1 MTRTRVVV
9 GLSGGVDSAVSAL
22 LLLRAGYAVEAVF
35 MKNWDEDDSDDR
47 CSAAEDYAAA
57 RTVAEHLGI
66 GLRAVNFATE
76 YWDRVF
82 AHFLAEHAAA
92 RTPNPDVLCN
102 KEIKFRAFLD
112 YALGLGADYIA
123 TGHYAR
129 LTVRDGRP
137 RLLKGRDPNKD
148 QSYFLYALHA
158 TQLERVLFPIGDLTK
173 PEVRR
178 LARAAGLPNHDRRD
192 STGICFIGERDHR
205 EFLARYLKP
214 TPGDIRTL
222 SGAHKGRHQGLAF
235 YTIGQRQGLGVG
247 GAGAAWYVVAKDP
260 ATHTLYVEQG
270 EHPALY
276 SDALVASDLTWV
288 NDAPAAGATLTAK
301 TRYRQTDQACT
312 LSWLDRHRVRIEFA
326 QPQRA
331 VTPGQAV
338 VLYAGDECLGGGT
351 IQAAEAL
358 SVTAFQNAATCN

>member
-1 MTRTRVVV
+1 MTPTRVCV

-22 LLLRAGYAVEAVF
+22 LLQRAGYAVEAVF
-35 MKNWDEDDSDDR
+35 MKNWDEDDTDAH
-47 CSAAEDYAAA
+47 CTAAEDYAAA
-57 RTVAEHLGI
+57 RAVCAHLGI
-66 GLRAVNFATE
+66 RLRAVNFATE

-112 YALGLGADYIA
+112 YAIGAGADYIA

-129 LTVRDGRP
+129 LTVHDGRP
-137 RLLKGRDPNKD
+137 RLLKGRDANKD
-148 QSYFLYALHA
+148 QSYFLYALQGA
-158 TQLERVLFPIGDLTK
+158 QLARVLFPIGDLTK

-205 EFLARYLKP
+205 DFLARYLKLE
-214 TPGDIRTL
+214 PGDMRTL
-222 SGAHKGRHQGLAF
+222 SGTLKGRHDGLAF

-247 GAGAAWYVVAKDP
+247 GAGEPWYVVGKDP
-260 ATHTLYVEQG
+260 ATRTLYIEQG

-276 SDALVASDLTWV
+276 SDALIAADLSWV
-288 NDAPAAGATLTAK
+288 NEAPIADYALTAK
-301 TRYRQTDQACT
+301 TRYRQSDQACT
-312 LSWLDRHRVRIEFA
+312 LTWLDGQMLRVRFA

-338 VLYAGDECLGGGT
+338 VFYAGDECLGGGT
-351 IQAAEAL
+351 IQRAET
-358 SVTAFQNAATCN
+358 TAAATFHNATACR

>member
-1 MTRTRVVV
+1 MTQTRVCV

-22 LLLRAGYAVEAVF
+22 RLQQAGYAVEAVF
-35 MKNWDEDDSDDR
+35 MKNWEEDDADDH

-57 RTVAEHLGI
+57 RAVAAHLGI
-66 GLRAVNFATE
+66 PLRAVNFATE

-82 AHFLAEHAAA
+82 AHFLAEHRAG

-112 YALGLGADYIA
+112 YALACGADCIA

-129 LTVRDGRP
+129 LAMRDGRP
-137 RLLKGRDPNKD
+137 RLLKGRDTSKD
-148 QSYFLYALHA
+148 QSYFLYALHTA
-158 TQLERVLFPIGDLTK
+158 QLERALFPIGELTK
-173 PEVRR
+173 SEVRR
-178 LARAAGLPNHDRRD
+178 LARDAGLPNYDRRD

-214 TPGDIRTL
+214 EPGDIRTL
-222 SGAHKGRHQGLAF
+222 SGVLKGRHEGLAF
-235 YTIGQRQGLGVG
+235 YTIGQRHGLGIG
-247 GAGAAWYVVAKDP
+247 GPGEPWYVVAKD
-260 ATHTLYVEQG
+260 AVTRTLYIEQG

-276 SDALVASDLTWV
+276 SDALIAADLSWV
-288 NDAPAAGATLTAK
+288 NDAPPADRALTAK
-301 TRYRQTDQACT
+301 TRYRQADQACEIEWIDAQS
-312 LSWLDRHRVRIEFA
+312 LRIRFA

-351 IQAAEAL
+351 IQCAEA
-358 SVTAFQNAATCN
+358 SAAAFPNAAAYR